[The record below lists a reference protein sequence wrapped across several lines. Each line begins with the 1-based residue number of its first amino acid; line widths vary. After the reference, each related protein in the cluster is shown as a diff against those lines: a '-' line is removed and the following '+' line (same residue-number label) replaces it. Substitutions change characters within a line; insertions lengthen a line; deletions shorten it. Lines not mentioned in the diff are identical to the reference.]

1 MRKAKPRSAKT
12 SWPPPTPPLPG
23 GSQAK
28 ALARVGIEDLSRLG
42 WLLDLLNR
50 SPETIAQSCAA
61 EVHMLENEAGVFC
74 EPVGSF
80 ESSRS
85 SKLSARQIA
94 DLAQEIRDVVS
105 AVIGGASHDFQI
117 HSVTLMVIPNSKSR
131 YVGPP
136 EAIFRLAVAR
146 LIESDGYRI
155 KQCARPGCGRLF
167 VRRKR
172 ALYCGKRCSQIEQFA
187 RYVRRHSSGQNNV

>member
-1 MRKAKPRSAKT
+1 MRKARLRSAKT
-12 SWPPPTPPLPG
+12 SWPPPPLPG

-42 WLLDLLNR
+42 WLLHLLNR
-50 SPETIAQSCAA
+50 SPESIAQSSAA
-61 EVHMLENEAGVFC
+61 EVHVLENESGVFC

-85 SKLSARQIA
+85 SKLTASKIA

-155 KQCARPGCGRLF
+155 KQCARPECGRLF

-187 RYVRRHSSGQNNV
+187 RYVRRHRSFQNSV

>member
-1 MRKAKPRSAKT
+1 MKKTKPRSART
-12 SWPPPTPPLPG
+12 SWRPTPLPG
-23 GSQAK
+23 GNQVK
-28 ALARVGIEDLSRLG
+28 ALARVGIEDLRRLG
-42 WLLDLLNR
+42 WLLHLLNC
-50 SPETIAQSCAA
+50 PPKTIAQSSAA

-80 ESSRS
+80 ESIRS
-85 SKLSARQIA
+85 SKLTASQIA

-105 AVIGGASHDFQI
+105 AVIGGASHDFQV

-146 LIESDGYRI
+146 LIESDGFRI

-172 ALYCGKRCSQIEQFA
+172 ALYCGTRCSQIEQFA
-187 RYVRRHSSGQNNV
+187 RYVRRHT

>member
-1 MRKAKPRSAKT
+1 MRKVKPRSAKT
-12 SWPPPTPPLPG
+12 SSPPPPPLPG

-42 WLLDLLNR
+42 WLLRLLNR
-50 SPETIAQSCAA
+50 SPESIAQSSAA

-85 SKLSARQIA
+85 SKLTANQIA
-94 DLAQEIRDVVS
+94 GLAQEIRDVVS
-105 AVIGGASHDFQI
+105 ALIGGASHDFQI

-155 KQCARPGCGRLF
+155 KQCTRPRCGRLF

-172 ALYCGKRCSQIEQFA
+172 ALYCSKRCSQIEQFA
-187 RYVRRHSSGQNNV
+187 RYALRHVKQNSV

>member
-12 SWPPPTPPLPG
+12 SWPPPPLPG

-28 ALARVGIEDLSRLG
+28 ALARVGLEDLSRLG
-42 WLLDLLNR
+42 WLLHLLNR
-50 SPETIAQSCAA
+50 SPETIAQSSAA

-80 ESSRS
+80 ESSLS
-85 SKLSARQIA
+85 SKLTASQIA

-105 AVIGGASHDFQI
+105 AVIEGASHDFQI

-131 YVGPP
+131 YMGSP

-155 KQCARPGCGRLF
+155 KQCTRPRCGRLF

-172 ALYCGKRCSQIEQFA
+172 ALYCSKRCSQIEQFA
-187 RYVRRHSSGQNNV
+187 RYVRRHSETQNSV